1 MHKEKVSRREIGAFT
16 AVRRVSRGH
25 KILPPNPAST
35 EPRPAYS
42 RRPISYQQL
51 DSLGHGIKV
60 SPCNGTVF
68 AIATAVGVA
77 EAAGVEMQK

>member
-35 EPRPAYS
+35 EPRPPYS

-51 DSLGHGIKV
+51 DSLGHGVKV
-60 SPCNGTVF
+60 SPAKSNLNR
-68 AIATAVGVA
+68 GVN
-77 EAAGVEMQK
+77 